1 MAQNDYKINLGVKV
15 KDNSKNET
23 KKELDKIVK
32 DLQENFKLDLKLKTD
47 ALNKQIRE
55 YKKEV
60 NSLTKQLEGLKTQLE
75 SVSKIKSQSGSL
87 LSEIQK
93 GSRKLTSTNGSKT
106 IDIGLG
112 LTSKNLSKTTISDYG
127 TEKVY
132 EDGIVKAKTFI
143 GATEEAE
150 EKVVSLTVAQKN
162 ANKVLEEAVKIQQQ
176 LAEAFQKSGM
186 DESAIK
192 SQKEYTELSKII
204 EKYKTNINTLFERL
218 DKNEKDLRVFD
229 ILKNDVVDLQKELTK
244 LSTNAKAKIDE
255 IANSG
260 RSMAEVISKLKESG
274 IDFNSFTFK
283 SESGNITKY
292 ADELGRVLTITRK
305 ITASGEE
312 DFSYKL
318 SNRFERLSS
327 SVEKTYKD
335 VNKLSDGIINLR
347 RTSEVKEADEL
358 KTRIDSLYNSLSA
371 LEVKITEATAKRN
384 AQQVNQLTKE
394 YSKQKKILDEN
405 VDSYRKLT
413 AQIKNQGGWMLNL
426 KDSWMKAIR
435 SFTTYMSVTTIF
447 YQGVHAIKSM
457 VSEVKNLDD
466 SLTEFKKVSD
476 LAGDSLDRYVKK
488 AYEAG
493 ETVAKTG
500 RQVIEASTEFKK
512 SGYTDD
518 QSLELGKIALM
529 YSNIADEEINAGD
542 AASFI
547 IAQLKA
553 FNLEA
558 EDATKTLE
566 NAQHVIDSVNEVSNN
581 FAVSSADIA
590 NNLGTASAVM
600 ANAGNSL
607 EELIGLMTA
616 GTEITRNASKVANGL
631 KTITLRLQGMDN
643 EGEKSL
649 ELQAQME
656 GLFNKLG
663 VSVYDANGELKNT
676 YDILGTLAEVY
687 PKLTTEEKAYVT
699 ETIAGKHQAQNAA
712 AILNNW
718 KTAVEATA
726 TAMNSQGSAA
736 KENERVL
743 DSIQGH
749 LQKLKSAW
757 EELST
762 TVVDSD
768 LIKIIVDLGTAL
780 LNFANSG
787 MGQFI
792 IKVGLAVGAISLLKA
807 GYNALTRSAIKYIAI
822 QKLATKGITDFTIA
836 ANAAKLTKEME
847 TLSKNGVGLQ
857 TVITT
862 IGAKGKGLL
871 GVLGSI
877 VKFIGPAG
885 WIILGLTAI
894 ATVTKKIYNYTEE
907 ETEKQLKRYEEVNKQ
922 LDEYKKRLEELKG
935 YKYLSDSEKEEIETL
950 KEKIQLLEDEKDE
963 LKEIY
968 ETEKKREELKN
979 TKKKSKEARKALNE
993 GDIISVETT
1002 ASSNRNSSS
1011 KRGEI
1016 PLPSGNKI
1024 AGSSTNKN
1032 IEIQIET
1039 TKDLT
1044 NKYSA
1049 LNKEIKEGNKTEEE
1063 STALIKE
1070 KEKALEKLKE
1080 KAEKYKE
1087 AYDLAAEA
1095 GDTEIATE
1103 AWNKYLEVL
1112 KIVDKEEYNRIANLE
1127 TVGDRSIEEYNQLNN
1142 IIKEY
1147 NKTQKLT
1154 DEQTH
1159 KLINSGMRSAI
1170 TFDKEGNAVSLDA
1183 DAMWALYKAKL
1194 EQNKADLTEVISN
1207 NIELLKNEGYAAIA
1221 DAKAFVT
1228 AYNLKYSK
1236 MYGPPTREEQATLN
1250 YINQLEEIEDRLK
1263 SIDSTTGKK
1272 QKKASSTSSSKT
1284 EKSWWEEQLETLK
1297 EQYSNSEI
1305 TIEEY
1310 IKALEKLLGKLKK
1323 GSDAWKEVN
1332 KLLQEQKLSKI
1343 ESDYK
1348 RGVISLDEYIK
1359 KLQEL
1364 IKTYKQG
1371 TKAWQDLA
1379 DKIKEGLLDKAEQE
1393 QKDYENAAKAAT
1405 SIIDDEIKRL
1415 EELRDAKQKAN
1426 DETEKE
1432 LELAKLQEALE
1443 KARNERTKRVFVE
1456 GKGWTYVQDE
1466 QAIKEAQ
1473 EALDEF
1479 NKEQETNGIDKQIE
1493 ALEKYKEAWSNVS
1506 SDYEKEQQKLLLAQ
1520 QFGADAEEKILNK
1533 RLDILEEYRKRY
1545 LETLKQI
1552 SDIEKK
1558 TAEEILGATT
1568 GTSVGTGSSESGASE
1583 QAVLV
1588 SSIKAVFGQGR
1599 KNNKNDVKTLQQA
1612 LMALGYS
1619 LPKYGADGKWGP
1631 ETLKALKKF
1640 QKDNGLKADGIVG
1653 KNTKSAFAKK
1663 GYANGGVVDY
1673 TGYAMVHGSV
1683 NYPEVMLNNRQAA
1696 KLYSMLSHP
1705 AYNRVGNTSNTTQVY
1720 NFDKLVLPNVKN
1732 ANQFLSELKALVN
1745 ITKNN

>member
-32 DLQENFKLDLKLKTD
+32 DLQENFKVDLKLKTD

-60 NSLTKQLEGLKTQLE
+60 NSLTKQIEGLKTQLE
-75 SVSKIKSQSGSL
+75 NVSKIKPQSGSFL
-87 LSEIQK
+87 AGVQK
-93 GSRKLTSTNGSKT
+93 GSHKLTSTNGSKT

-192 SQKEYTELSKII
+192 SQKEYAELSKII

-244 LSTNAKAKIDE
+244 LSTNAKTKIDE

-274 IDFNSFTFK
+274 IDFGSFTFK

-318 SNRFERLSS
+318 SNRFERLSN

-358 KTRIDSLYNSLSA
+358 KTRIDNLYNSLSA

-426 KDSWMKAIR
+426 KDSWTKAIR
-435 SFTTYMSVTTIF
+435 SFTTYMSVTTVF

-500 RQVIEASTEFKK
+500 REMIDAATEFKK
-512 SGYTDD
+512 SGYTDE
-518 QSLELGKIALM
+518 QSLELGRIALL
-529 YSNIADEEINAGD
+529 YSNIADEQLNAGD
-542 AASFI
+542 AANFM
-547 IAQLKA
+547 IAQMKA
-553 FNLEA
+553 FNIQA
-558 EDATKTLE
+558 GDSIKIIDAL
-566 NAQHVIDSVNEVSNN
+566 NEVSNSY
-581 FAVSSADIA
+581 AVSSAD
-590 NNLGTASAVM
+590 L
-600 ANAGNSL
+600 ANAIGNVSSTMAAGDTTYEQTL
-607 EELIGLMTA
+607 GLMTA
-616 GTEITRNASKVANGL
+616 ITEITRNSNKSANAL
-631 KTITLRLQGMDN
+631 KTIGQRIRGVGEDGEDASEYVASLQENFD
-643 EGEKSL
+643 
-649 ELQAQME
+649 
-656 GLFNKLG
+656 KLG
-663 VSVYDANGELKNT
+663 INVQIVKNSAGEMESTYNILKGIAEKWNDLTDAERQSLGEL
-676 YDILGTLAEVY
+676 A
-687 PKLTTEEKAYVT
+687 
-699 ETIAGKHQAQNAA
+699 AGKNRITEFNA
-712 AILNNW
+712 LMSNW
-718 KTAVEATA
+718 QTAVEATA

-743 DSIQGH
+743 DSIEGH

-768 LIKIIVDLGTAL
+768 LIKMIVDLGTAL

-792 IKVGLAVGAISLLKA
+792 IKAGLAVGAISLLKA
-807 GYNALTRSAIKYIAI
+807 GYNALTRSVIKYIAI
-822 QKLATKGITDFTIA
+822 QNLATKGITDFTIA
-836 ANAAKLTKEME
+836 ANATKLTQEIN
-847 TLSKNGVGLQ
+847 TLSKSGVGLQ
-857 TVITT
+857 TIITT
-862 IGAKGKGLL
+862 IGAKGKSLL

-885 WIILGLTAI
+885 WIILGLTAV
-894 ATVTKKIYNYTEE
+894 ATITKKIYNYTKE
-907 ETEKQLKRYEEVNKQ
+907 ETEKKLKRYEDINKQ
-922 LDEYKKRLEELKG
+922 LDEYKKRLEELQD
-935 YKYLSDSEKEEIETL
+935 YKYLSDSEKEELQTL
-950 KEKIQLLEDEKDE
+950 KEKIELLEKEKKE

-968 ETEKKREELKN
+968 ETEKERETLRK
-979 TKKKSKEARKALNE
+979 TKEAQKALGA
-993 GDIISVETT
+993 GDIVDIETPVHT
-1002 ASSNRNSSS
+1002 
-1011 KRGEI
+1011 RGEKEGSNAATRGQI
-1016 PLPSGNKI
+1016 GLPSSGTLPGIGTDGQIPI
-1024 AGSSTNKN
+1024 AIK
-1032 IEIQIET
+1032 T
-1039 TKDLT
+1039 TKDLIST
-1044 NKYSA
+1044 YEE
-1049 LNKEIKEGNKTEEE
+1049 LDQTIKELQKTGQDTTKLQKQRAEYFEILE
-1063 STALIKE
+1063 
-1070 KEKALEKLKE
+1070 EKAD
-1080 KAEKYKE
+1080 KYKE
-1087 AYDLAAEA
+1087 AYDLAIEA
-1095 GDTEIATE
+1095 KDVETATE
-1103 AWNKYLEVL
+1103 AWDKYLNVL
-1112 KIVDKEEYNRIANLE
+1112 KLTSREEYDRLSNLSSIGNTSQE
-1127 TVGDRSIEEYNQLNN
+1127 TYDKLNSIIN
-1142 IIKEY
+1142 EY

-1154 DEQTH
+1154 ADQT
-1159 KLINSGMRSAI
+1159 KELIDLGMRNAI
-1170 TFDKEGNAVSLDA
+1170 TFDDEGNAASLDT

-1194 EQNKADLTEVISN
+1194 NQNQIDLDKKISDN
-1207 NIELLKNEGYAAIA
+1207 LVLLQKEGYGAITDAQAFLELYNQKKKVVNGIELKSQTEA
-1221 DAKAFVT
+1221 
-1228 AYNLKYSK
+1228 
-1236 MYGPPTREEQATLN
+1236 ETLE
-1250 YINQLEEIEDRLK
+1250 YI
-1263 SIDSTTGKK
+1263 K
-1272 QKKASSTSSSKT
+1272 QKKVVDAVKKSIEGMTTSAKRKSKSSSSSSSSKS
-1284 EKSWWEEQLETLK
+1284 EKSWWEKQLDILK
-1297 EQYSNSEI
+1297 EQYSDSEI

-1310 IKALEKLLGKLKK
+1310 IKALEALLGKLKK
-1323 GSDAWKEVN
+1323 GSDSWKEVN

-1359 KLQEL
+1359 KLQDL

-1371 TKAWQDLA
+1371 TKAWKGLA

-1393 QKDYENAAKAAT
+1393 QKDYEDAAKAAT

-1415 EELRDAKQKAN
+1415 EELKDAKQKAN

-1443 KARNERTKRVFVE
+1443 KAKNERTKRVFVE

-1473 EALDEF
+1473 EALDKF
-1479 NKEQETNGIDKQIE
+1479 NKEQETDEIDKQIE

-1506 SDYEKEQQKLLLAQ
+1506 RDYEKEQQKLLLAQ
-1520 QFGADAEEKILNK
+1520 KFGADAEEQILNK
-1533 RLDILEEYRKRY
+1533 RLEILEEYRKKY

-1568 GTSVGTGSSESGASE
+1568 GTSTGTGGEAGTSGQE
-1583 QAVLV
+1583 GLV
-1588 SSIKAVFGQGR
+1588 SSIKAVFGKGR
-1599 KNNKNDVKTLQQA
+1599 KNNKNDVKALQQA

-1619 LPKYGADGKWGP
+1619 LPKYGVDGKWGS

-1673 TGYAMVHGSV
+1673 TGYAMVHGSA
-1683 NYPEVMLNNRQAA
+1683 NYPEVMLNNRQAT

-1705 AYNRVGNTSNTTQVY
+1705 AYDRVGNTSNTTQVY
-1720 NFDKLVLPNVKN
+1720 NFDKLVLPNVNN
-1732 ANQFLSELKALVN
+1732 AKQFLSELKSLVN

>member
-1 MAQNDYKINLGVKV
+1 
-15 KDNSKNET
+15 
-23 KKELDKIVK
+23 
-32 DLQENFKLDLKLKTD
+32 
-47 ALNKQIRE
+47 
-55 YKKEV
+55 
-60 NSLTKQLEGLKTQLE
+60 
-75 SVSKIKSQSGSL
+75 
-87 LSEIQK
+87 
-93 GSRKLTSTNGSKT
+93 
-106 IDIGLG
+106 
-112 LTSKNLSKTTISDYG
+112 
-127 TEKVY
+127 
-132 EDGIVKAKTFI
+132 
-143 GATEEAE
+143 
-150 EKVVSLTVAQKN
+150 
-162 ANKVLEEAVKIQQQ
+162 
-176 LAEAFQKSGM
+176 
-186 DESAIK
+186 
-192 SQKEYTELSKII
+192 
-204 EKYKTNINTLFERL
+204 
-218 DKNEKDLRVFD
+218 
-229 ILKNDVVDLQKELTK
+229 
-244 LSTNAKAKIDE
+244 
-255 IANSG
+255 
-260 RSMAEVISKLKESG
+260 
-274 IDFNSFTFK
+274 
-283 SESGNITKY
+283 
-292 ADELGRVLTITRK
+292 
-305 ITASGEE
+305 
-312 DFSYKL
+312 
-318 SNRFERLSS
+318 
-327 SVEKTYKD
+327 
-335 VNKLSDGIINLR
+335 
-347 RTSEVKEADEL
+347 
-358 KTRIDSLYNSLSA
+358 
-371 LEVKITEATAKRN
+371 
-384 AQQVNQLTKE
+384 
-394 YSKQKKILDEN
+394 
-405 VDSYRKLT
+405 
-413 AQIKNQGGWMLNL
+413 
-426 KDSWMKAIR
+426 
-435 SFTTYMSVTTIF
+435 
-447 YQGVHAIKSM
+447 
-457 VSEVKNLDD
+457 
-466 SLTEFKKVSD
+466 
-476 LAGDSLDRYVKK
+476 
-488 AYEAG
+488 
-493 ETVAKTG
+493 
-500 RQVIEASTEFKK
+500 
-512 SGYTDD
+512 
-518 QSLELGKIALM
+518 
-529 YSNIADEEINAGD
+529 
-542 AASFI
+542 
-547 IAQLKA
+547 
-553 FNLEA
+553 
-558 EDATKTLE
+558 
-566 NAQHVIDSVNEVSNN
+566 
-581 FAVSSADIA
+581 
-590 NNLGTASAVM
+590 
-600 ANAGNSL
+600 
-607 EELIGLMTA
+607 
-616 GTEITRNASKVANGL
+616 
-631 KTITLRLQGMDN
+631 MDN

-768 LIKIIVDLGTAL
+768 LIKMVVDLGTAL

-787 MGQFI
+787 IGQFI
-792 IKVGLAVGAISLLKA
+792 IKAGLAVGTIALLEA

-822 QKLATKGITDFTIA
+822 QNLATKGTTDFTIA
-836 ANAAKLTKEME
+836 ANAAKLTQEME
-847 TLSKNGVGLQ
+847 TLSKSGIGLQ
-857 TVITT
+857 DIITT

-894 ATVTKKIYNYTEE
+894 ATVTKKIYDYTKE

-935 YKYLSDSEKEEIETL
+935 YKYLSGSEKEELETL
-950 KEKIQLLEDEKDE
+950 KEKVSTLEKEKE
-963 LKEIY
+963 NLKEIY
-968 ETEKKREELKN
+968 DTEQKRERL
-979 TKKKSKEARKALNE
+979 KKSKEAKKALREADKVEDEDDTRNVT
-993 GDIISVETT
+993 GRWRRDISATDADDEVKGRWRRDIEPIKKEQKTVDDLINTYVNLSKELKSLNKDDENYAETV
-1002 ASSNRNSSS
+1002 
-1011 KRGEI
+1011 K
-1016 PLPSGNKI
+1016 
-1024 AGSSTNKN
+1024 NKN
-1032 IEIQIET
+1032 DIYKE
-1039 TKDLT
+1039 LT
-1044 NKYSA
+1044 
-1049 LNKEIKEGNKTEEE
+1049 
-1063 STALIKE
+1063 
-1070 KEKALEKLKE
+1070 E
-1080 KAEKYKE
+1080 KAEAYKE
-1087 AYDLAAEA
+1087 AYELALEA
-1095 GDTEIATE
+1095 QDVDTAIE
-1103 AWNKYLEVL
+1103 AWNKYLNVI
-1112 KIVDKEEYNRIANLE
+1112 KAIDKEEYNRITNLE
-1127 TVGDRSIEEYNQLNN
+1127 TVGDRSVEEYEKLNN
-1142 IIKEY
+1142 IVKEY
-1147 NKTQKLT
+1147 TKTKKLT
-1154 DEQTH
+1154 DDQTQA
-1159 KLINSGMRSAI
+1159 LIDSGMRSAI
-1170 TFDKEGNAVSLDA
+1170 TFDDEGKAVSLDTKV
-1183 DAMWALYKAKL
+1183 MWGLYKAKL
-1194 EQNKADLTEVISN
+1194 EQSKIDLTDTINN
-1207 NIELLKNEGYAAIA
+1207 NIKLLKDEAYAAVDSA
-1221 DAKAFVT
+1221 EAFIK
-1228 AYNLKYSK
+1228 AYNIKYSSIQ
-1236 MYGPPTREEQATLN
+1236 GPLTPQESKVLN
-1250 YINQLEEIEDRLK
+1250 YIKQLNALDKQIDKISTSTKRKLSSK
-1263 SIDSTTGKK
+1263 SS
-1272 QKKASSTSSSKT
+1272 SSSKS

-1297 EQYSNSEI
+1297 EQYSNNEI

-1371 TKAWQDLA
+1371 TKTWQDLA

-1415 EELRDAKQKAN
+1415 EELKDAKQKAN

-1443 KARNERTKRVFVE
+1443 KAKNERTKRVFVE

-1479 NKEQETNGIDKQIE
+1479 NKEQETDEIDKQIE

-1558 TAEEILGATT
+1558 TAEEILGVTS
-1568 GTSVGTGSSESGASE
+1568 GTSAGTGSSGSGASG
-1583 QAVLV
+1583 QAGLV

-1599 KNNKNDVKTLQQA
+1599 KNNKNDVKALQQA

-1619 LPKYGADGKWGP
+1619 LPKYGADGKWGS

>member
-1 MAQNDYKINLGVKV
+1 M
-15 KDNSKNET
+15 
-23 KKELDKIVK
+23 
-32 DLQENFKLDLKLKTD
+32 
-47 ALNKQIRE
+47 
-55 YKKEV
+55 
-60 NSLTKQLEGLKTQLE
+60 
-75 SVSKIKSQSGSL
+75 
-87 LSEIQK
+87 
-93 GSRKLTSTNGSKT
+93 
-106 IDIGLG
+106 
-112 LTSKNLSKTTISDYG
+112 TT
-127 TEKVY
+127 
-132 EDGIVKAKTFI
+132 
-143 GATEEAE
+143 
-150 EKVVSLTVAQKN
+150 L
-162 ANKVLEEAVKIQQQ
+162 ANKK
-176 LAEAFQKSGM
+176 
-186 DESAIK
+186 
-192 SQKEYTELSKII
+192 
-204 EKYKTNINTLFERL
+204 
-218 DKNEKDLRVFD
+218 
-229 ILKNDVVDLQKELTK
+229 
-244 LSTNAKAKIDE
+244 
-255 IANSG
+255 
-260 RSMAEVISKLKESG
+260 
-274 IDFNSFTFK
+274 
-283 SESGNITKY
+283 
-292 ADELGRVLTITRK
+292 
-305 ITASGEE
+305 
-312 DFSYKL
+312 
-318 SNRFERLSS
+318 
-327 SVEKTYKD
+327 
-335 VNKLSDGIINLR
+335 
-347 RTSEVKEADEL
+347 
-358 KTRIDSLYNSLSA
+358 
-371 LEVKITEATAKRN
+371 
-384 AQQVNQLTKE
+384 
-394 YSKQKKILDEN
+394 
-405 VDSYRKLT
+405 
-413 AQIKNQGGWMLNL
+413 
-426 KDSWMKAIR
+426 
-435 SFTTYMSVTTIF
+435 
-447 YQGVHAIKSM
+447 
-457 VSEVKNLDD
+457 
-466 SLTEFKKVSD
+466 
-476 LAGDSLDRYVKK
+476 
-488 AYEAG
+488 
-493 ETVAKTG
+493 
-500 RQVIEASTEFKK
+500 
-512 SGYTDD
+512 
-518 QSLELGKIALM
+518 
-529 YSNIADEEINAGD
+529 
-542 AASFI
+542 
-547 IAQLKA
+547 
-553 FNLEA
+553 
-558 EDATKTLE
+558 
-566 NAQHVIDSVNEVSNN
+566 
-581 FAVSSADIA
+581 
-590 NNLGTASAVM
+590 
-600 ANAGNSL
+600 
-607 EELIGLMTA
+607 
-616 GTEITRNASKVANGL
+616 L
-631 KTITLRLQGMDN
+631 KTITLRLQGMDD

-762 TVVDSD
+762 AVVDSD
-768 LIKIIVDLGTAL
+768 LIKMVVDLGTAL

-792 IKVGLAVGAISLLKA
+792 IKAGLAVGAISLLKA
-807 GYNALTRSAIKYIAI
+807 GYNALTRSAIEYIAI

-836 ANAAKLTKEME
+836 ANATKLTKEME

-894 ATVTKKIYNYTEE
+894 ATVTKKIYNYTKE
-907 ETEKQLKRYEEVNKQ
+907 ETEKQLKRYEDVNKQ

-935 YKYLSDSEKEEIETL
+935 YKYLSSSEKEEFEVL
-950 KEKIQLLEDEKDE
+950 KEKVSILEKEKE
-963 LKEIY
+963 NLKEIY
-968 ETEKKREELKN
+968 DTEQKRERL
-979 TKKKSKEARKALNE
+979 KKSKKAKKALKE
-993 GDIISVETT
+993 ADEIEDDEPKGRWRRDIKATDTNGEVKGRWRRDI
-1002 ASSNRNSSS
+1002 SS
-1011 KRGEI
+1011 KETQ
-1016 PLPSGNKI
+1016 K
-1024 AGSSTNKN
+1024 
-1032 IEIQIET
+1032 IET
-1039 TKDLT
+1039 IQTLID
-1044 NKYSA
+1044 KYVE
-1049 LNKEIKEGNKTEEE
+1049 LNKQEKELINKGKDY
-1063 STALIKE
+1063 SSVQKE
-1070 KEKALEKLKE
+1070 KSDLFSTLTEKAQ
-1080 KAEKYKE
+1080 KYKDV
-1087 AYDLAAEA
+1087 YDLALEA
-1095 GDTEIATE
+1095 QDVETARE
-1103 AWNKYLEVL
+1103 AWNKYLNIIEV
-1112 KIVDKEEYNRIANLE
+1112 INKEEYNRIKALD
-1127 TVGDRSIEEYNQLNN
+1127 TVGTQSEKTYKVLNE
-1142 IIKEY
+1142 IVGEY

-1154 DEQTH
+1154 NEQT
-1159 KLINSGMRSAI
+1159 KSLIDSGMRSAI
-1170 TFDKEGNAVSLDA
+1170 AFDDEGNAIKLDTN
-1183 DAMWALYKAKL
+1183 AMWSLYKAKL
-1194 EQNKADLTEVISN
+1194 EQQKVDLKDSINT
-1207 NIELLKNEGYAAIA
+1207 NIKLLKGEAYASVKSAE
-1221 DAKAFVT
+1221 AFLK
-1228 AYNLKYSK
+1228 AYNLKYSSIQ
-1236 MYGPPTREEQATLN
+1236 GPPTREEQDVLN
-1250 YINQLEEIEDRLK
+1250 RIKELKKVEETISK
-1263 SIDSTTGKK
+1263 IDSSSGARKKKTGTS
-1272 QKKASSTSSSKT
+1272 ASSSSSKS
-1284 EKSWWEEQLETLK
+1284 EKSWWEKQLDTLK

-1323 GSDAWKEVN
+1323 GSDAWKQVN
-1332 KLLQEQKLSKI
+1332 KLLQEQRLSKV

-1415 EELRDAKQKAN
+1415 EELKDAKQKAN

-1473 EALDEF
+1473 DALDEF

-1558 TAEEILGATT
+1558 TAEEILGVTS
-1568 GTSVGTGSSESGASE
+1568 GTSSGTGSSGSSGSSASG
-1583 QAVLV
+1583 QAGLV

-1599 KNNKNDVKTLQQA
+1599 KNNKNNVKALQQA

-1619 LPKYGADGKWGP
+1619 LPKYGADGKWGS
-1631 ETLKALKKF
+1631 ETLRALKKF

-1673 TGYAMVHGSV
+1673 TGYAMVHGSI

-1696 KLYSMLSHP
+1696 KLYSMLNHP
-1705 AYNRVGNTSNTTQVY
+1705 AYDRVGGTSNSTQVY

>member
-32 DLQENFKLDLKLKTD
+32 DLQESFKVELKLKTD
-47 ALNKQIRE
+47 ALNKQIKD

-75 SVSKIKSQSGSL
+75 SVSKVKSQSGSL

-93 GSRKLTSTNGSKT
+93 GSHKFTSTNGSKT
-106 IDIGLG
+106 VDIGLG
-112 LTSKNLSKTTISDYG
+112 LTSKNLSKTTISGYG

-143 GATEEAE
+143 GTTEEAE
-150 EKVVSLTVAQKN
+150 EKVVGLTIAQKN

-176 LAEAFQKSGM
+176 LAETLRKSGI

-204 EKYKTNINTLFERL
+204 EDYKTKVDELFKSL
-218 DKNEKDLRVFD
+218 DKNEDNLKVLN
-229 ILKNDVVDLQKELTK
+229 ILKNDIVALQGELTN
-244 LSTNAKAKIDE
+244 LGRNAKTKINE
-255 IANSG
+255 LTHSAS
-260 RSMAEVISKLKESG
+260 SMEEVFSKLREEG
-274 IDFNSFTFK
+274 IDFSKFTFQG
-283 SESGNITKY
+283 ESGKITKY
-292 ADELGRVLTITRK
+292 ADELGRVVK
-305 ITASGEE
+305 ITKEFDKEGKA
-312 DFSYKL
+312 
-318 SNRFERLSS
+318 
-327 SVEKTYKD
+327 TYKYD
-335 VNKLSDGIINLR
+335 LVNNFKNLSKSAEDTYNKVQKLANGIVNLR
-347 RTSEVKEADEL
+347 RTSETKQAEKVKEE
-358 KTRIDSLYNSLSA
+358 IDDVYKSLVNLQNA
-371 LEVKITEATAKRN
+371 ITKARN
-384 AQQVNQLTKE
+384 AQNKSEVNKLTE
-394 YSKQKKILDEN
+394 QYGSQKKRLDELSA
-405 VDSYRKLT
+405 SYQKLT

-426 KDSWMKAIR
+426 KDSWTKAIR
-435 SFTTYMSVTTIF
+435 SFTTYMSVTTVF

-457 VSEVKNLDD
+457 VNEVKNLDD

-518 QSLELGKIALM
+518 QSLELGRIALM

-581 FAVSSADIA
+581 FSVSSADIA
-590 NNLGTASAVM
+590 NNLGIASAVM

-607 EELIGLMTA
+607 EELIGLMAA

-676 YDILGTLAEVY
+676 YEILGTLAEVY

-768 LIKIIVDLGTAL
+768 LIKTVVDLGTAL

-787 MGQFI
+787 IGQFI
-792 IKVGLAVGAISLLKA
+792 IKAGLAVGAIALLKA

-822 QKLATKGITDFTIA
+822 QNLATKGITDFTIA
-836 ANAAKLTKEME
+836 ANAAKLTQEME
-847 TLSKNGVGLQ
+847 ALSKSGVGLQ
-857 TVITT
+857 AVITA
-862 IGAKGKGLL
+862 IGSKGKGLL

-894 ATVTKKIYNYTEE
+894 ATVTKKIYDYTKE

-935 YKYLSDSEKEEIETL
+935 YKYLSDSEKEELEIL
-950 KEKIQLLEDEKDE
+950 KEKVSTLEKEKE
-963 LKEIY
+963 NLKEIY
-968 ETEKKREELKN
+968 DTEQKRERL
-979 TKKKSKEARKALNE
+979 KKSKEAKKALKKADEIEGNE
-993 GDIISVETT
+993 PKGRWRRDIKATDTDGEVKGRWKRDI
-1002 ASSNRNSSS
+1002 SS
-1011 KRGEI
+1011 KEVQE
-1016 PLPSGNKI
+1016 
-1024 AGSSTNKN
+1024 AET
-1032 IEIQIET
+1032 IQTLI
-1039 TKDLT
+1039 D
-1044 NKYSA
+1044 KYA
-1049 LNKEIKEGNKTEEE
+1049 ELNKQEKELINKGKDY
-1063 STALIKE
+1063 SSVQKE
-1070 KEKALEKLKE
+1070 KSDLFSTLTEKAQE
-1080 KAEKYKE
+1080 YKD
-1087 AYDLAAEA
+1087 AYDLALEA
-1095 GDTEIATE
+1095 QDVETARE
-1103 AWNKYLEVL
+1103 AWDKYLNTIEV
-1112 KIVDKEEYNRIANLE
+1112 INKEEYNRIKALDA
-1127 TVGDRSIEEYNQLNN
+1127 VGTQSEKTYKALNEIVGEYNN
-1142 IIKEY
+1142 
-1147 NKTQKLT
+1147 TQKLT
-1154 DEQTH
+1154 DDQT
-1159 KLINSGMRSAI
+1159 KALIDNGMRSAI
-1170 TFDKEGNAVSLDA
+1170 TFDDEGNAIKLDTN
-1183 DAMWALYKAKL
+1183 AMWALYKAKL
-1194 EQNKADLTEVISN
+1194 EQQKVDLKDSINT
-1207 NIELLKNEGYAAIA
+1207 NIKLLKGEAYAAVTSA
-1221 DAKAFVT
+1221 EAFLKA
-1228 AYNLKYSK
+1228 YKLKYSSIQ
-1236 MYGPPTREEQATLN
+1236 GPPTREEQDVLDRIKELQELEKT
-1250 YINQLEEIEDRLK
+1250 INK
-1263 SIDSTTGKK
+1263 IDSFSGTKK
-1272 QKKASSTSSSKT
+1272 KGASKSSSSSKS
-1284 EKSWWEEQLETLK
+1284 EKSWWEKQLETLK

-1305 TIEEY
+1305 TLEEY
-1310 IKALEKLLGKLKK
+1310 IKSLEKLLGKLKK

-1393 QKDYENAAKAAT
+1393 QKDYEDAAKAAT

-1415 EELRDAKQKAN
+1415 EELKDAKQKAN

-1443 KARNERTKRVFVE
+1443 KARSERTKRVFVE

-1466 QAIKEAQ
+1466 EKIKEAQ

-1479 NKEQETNGIDKQIE
+1479 NKKQGIDEIDKQIE

-1533 RLDILEEYRKRY
+1533 RLDILEEYRKKY

-1558 TAEEILGATT
+1558 TAEEILGVTS
-1568 GTSVGTGSSESGASE
+1568 GTSAGTGSSGSGASG
-1583 QAVLV
+1583 QAGLV
-1588 SSIKAVFGQGR
+1588 SSIKAVFGRGR
-1599 KNNKNDVKTLQQA
+1599 KNNKNDVKALQQA

-1619 LPKYGADGKWGP
+1619 LPKYGADGKWGS
-1631 ETLKALKKF
+1631 ETLRALKKF

-1653 KNTKSAFAKK
+1653 KNTKRAFAKK

>member
-87 LSEIQK
+87 LSGIQK
-93 GSRKLTSTNGSKT
+93 GSHKFTSTNGSKT

-132 EDGIVKAKTFI
+132 EDGIVKAKTFM

-186 DESAIK
+186 DENAIK

-244 LSTNAKAKIDE
+244 LSTNAKTKIDE

-274 IDFNSFTFK
+274 VDFNSFTFK

-358 KTRIDSLYNSLSA
+358 KTRIDGLYNSLSA

-435 SFTTYMSVTTIF
+435 SFTTYMSVTTVF

-466 SLTEFKKVSD
+466 VLTEFKKVSD

-500 RQVIEASTEFKK
+500 SQVIEASTEFKK
-512 SGYTDD
+512 SGYDD
-518 QSLELGKIALM
+518 TQSLELGRIALM

-566 NAQHVIDSVNEVSNN
+566 NAQHVIDSVNAVSNN

-631 KTITLRLQGMDN
+631 KTITLRLQGMDD

-663 VSVYDANGELKNT
+663 VSVYNANGELKNT
-676 YDILGTLAEVY
+676 YEILGTLAEVY

-718 KTAVEATA
+718 KTAVEATT

-768 LIKIIVDLGTAL
+768 LIKMIVDLGTAL

-792 IKVGLAVGAISLLKA
+792 IKAGLAVGAISLLKA

-907 ETEKQLKRYEEVNKQ
+907 ETEKQLKRYEDVNKQ

-1024 AGSSTNKN
+1024 AGSSTNRN

-1070 KEKALEKLKE
+1070 KEEALEKLKE

-1127 TVGDRSIEEYNQLNN
+1127 TVGDRSIEEYNKLNN

-1154 DEQTH
+1154 DKQTQE
-1159 KLINSGMRSAI
+1159 LINSGMRSAI
-1170 TFDKEGNAVSLDA
+1170 TFDKEGNAVNLDA

-1221 DAKAFVT
+1221 DAEAFVT

-1323 GSDAWKEVN
+1323 GSNAWKEVN

-1348 RGVISLDEYIK
+1348 RGVISLDEYIR

-1415 EELRDAKQKAN
+1415 EELKDAKQKAN

-1568 GTSVGTGSSESGASE
+1568 GTSAGTGSSESGASG

-1599 KNNKNDVKTLQQA
+1599 KNNKNDVKALQQA

>member
-1 MAQNDYKINLGVKV
+1 MI
-15 KDNSKNET
+15 
-23 KKELDKIVK
+23 
-32 DLQENFKLDLKLKTD
+32 D
-47 ALNKQIRE
+47 A
-55 YKKEV
+55 
-60 NSLTKQLEGLKTQLE
+60 
-75 SVSKIKSQSGSL
+75 
-87 LSEIQK
+87 
-93 GSRKLTSTNGSKT
+93 
-106 IDIGLG
+106 
-112 LTSKNLSKTTISDYG
+112 
-127 TEKVY
+127 
-132 EDGIVKAKTFI
+132 A
-143 GATEEAE
+143 
-150 EKVVSLTVAQKN
+150 
-162 ANKVLEEAVKIQQQ
+162 
-176 LAEAFQKSGM
+176 
-186 DESAIK
+186 
-192 SQKEYTELSKII
+192 
-204 EKYKTNINTLFERL
+204 
-218 DKNEKDLRVFD
+218 
-229 ILKNDVVDLQKELTK
+229 
-244 LSTNAKAKIDE
+244 
-255 IANSG
+255 
-260 RSMAEVISKLKESG
+260 
-274 IDFNSFTFK
+274 
-283 SESGNITKY
+283 
-292 ADELGRVLTITRK
+292 
-305 ITASGEE
+305 
-312 DFSYKL
+312 
-318 SNRFERLSS
+318 
-327 SVEKTYKD
+327 
-335 VNKLSDGIINLR
+335 
-347 RTSEVKEADEL
+347 
-358 KTRIDSLYNSLSA
+358 
-371 LEVKITEATAKRN
+371 
-384 AQQVNQLTKE
+384 
-394 YSKQKKILDEN
+394 
-405 VDSYRKLT
+405 
-413 AQIKNQGGWMLNL
+413 
-426 KDSWMKAIR
+426 
-435 SFTTYMSVTTIF
+435 
-447 YQGVHAIKSM
+447 
-457 VSEVKNLDD
+457 
-466 SLTEFKKVSD
+466 
-476 LAGDSLDRYVKK
+476 
-488 AYEAG
+488 
-493 ETVAKTG
+493 
-500 RQVIEASTEFKK
+500 TEFKK

-518 QSLELGKIALM
+518 QSLELGRIALM

-558 EDATKTLE
+558 EDTTKTLE

-607 EELIGLMTA
+607 EELVGLMAA
-616 GTEITRNASKVANGL
+616 GTEITRNAGKVANGL
-631 KTITLRLQGMDN
+631 KTITLRLQGMDD

-676 YDILGTLAEVY
+676 YEILGTLAEVY

-768 LIKIIVDLGTAL
+768 LIKIVVDLGTAL

-792 IKVGLAVGAISLLKA
+792 IKAGLAVGAISLLKA

-922 LDEYKKRLEELKG
+922 LDEHKKRLEELKG

-950 KEKIQLLEDEKDE
+950 KEKIQLLEDEKTE

-1024 AGSSTNKN
+1024 AGSSTNRN

-1044 NKYSA
+1044 NKYSE
-1049 LNKEIKEGNKTEEE
+1049 LNKEIKKGNKTEEE

-1070 KEKALEKLKE
+1070 KEEALEKLKE

-1170 TFDKEGNAVSLDA
+1170 TFDKEGNAVNLDA

-1250 YINQLEEIEDRLK
+1250 YINQLEEIEDKLK

-1272 QKKASSTSSSKT
+1272 QKKVSSTSSSKT

-1371 TKAWQDLA
+1371 TKSWQDLA

-1393 QKDYENAAKAAT
+1393 QKDYEDAAKAAT

-1415 EELRDAKQKAN
+1415 EELKDAKQKAN

-1568 GTSVGTGSSESGASE
+1568 GISAGTGSSESGASG
-1583 QAVLV
+1583 QAGLV

-1599 KNNKNDVKTLQQA
+1599 KNNENDVKALQQA

-1705 AYNRVGNTSNTTQVY
+1705 AYNRVGNTNNTTQVY

>member
-87 LSEIQK
+87 LSGIQK

-112 LTSKNLSKTTISDYG
+112 LTPEKISKATIDGSGISKTYKENLLAINAFTDD
-127 TEKVY
+127 TK
-132 EDGIVKAKTFI
+132 KAKEQI
-143 GATEEAE
+143 
-150 EKVVSLTVAQKN
+150 VSITVSQQE
-162 ANKVLEEAVKIQQQ
+162 ANKVIKDAIELQRK
-176 LAEAFQKSGM
+176 LAEELRKSGSGE
-186 DESAIK
+186 DEIK
-192 SQKEYTELSKII
+192 TQEEYKQLENSVESYKKTIRSLQEYLAKPGKFGKDNLAAVTNEITKWQKEIVSSSNEAISKI
-204 EKYKTNINTLFERL
+204 N
-218 DKNEKDLRVFD
+218 
-229 ILKNDVVDLQKELTK
+229 ELTHSASSMEEVFSK
-244 LSTNAKAKIDE
+244 LSE
-255 IANSG
+255 
-260 RSMAEVISKLKESG
+260 EG
-274 IDFNSFTFK
+274 IDFSKFTFQ

-292 ADELGRVLTITRK
+292 ADELGRVVK
-305 ITASGEE
+305 ITKEFDKEGKA
-312 DFSYKL
+312 
-318 SNRFERLSS
+318 
-327 SVEKTYKD
+327 TYKYD
-335 VNKLSDGIINLR
+335 LVNNFKDLSKSAEDTYNKVQKLANGIVNLR
-347 RTSEVKEADEL
+347 RTSETKQAEKVKEE
-358 KTRIDSLYNSLSA
+358 IDDVYKSLVNLQNA
-371 LEVKITEATAKRN
+371 ITKARN
-384 AQQVNQLTKE
+384 AQNKSEVNKLTE
-394 YSKQKKILDEN
+394 QYGSQKKRLDELSA
-405 VDSYRKLT
+405 SYQKLT

-426 KDSWMKAIR
+426 KDSWTKAIR
-435 SFTTYMSVTTIF
+435 SFTTYMSVTTVF

-457 VSEVKNLDD
+457 VNEVKNLDD

-518 QSLELGKIALM
+518 QSLELGRIALM

-542 AASFI
+542 SASFI

-631 KTITLRLQGMDN
+631 KTITLRLQGMDD

-656 GLFNKLG
+656 SLFNKLG

-676 YDILGTLAEVY
+676 YEILGTLAEVY

-768 LIKIIVDLGTAL
+768 LIKMIVDLGTAL

-857 TVITT
+857 TIITT

-950 KEKIQLLEDEKDE
+950 KEKIQLLEDEKTE

-1024 AGSSTNKN
+1024 AGSSTNRN

-1095 GDTEIATE
+1095 GGTEIATE

-1154 DEQTH
+1154 DKQTQE
-1159 KLINSGMRSAI
+1159 LINSGMRSAI
-1170 TFDKEGNAVSLDA
+1170 TFDEEGNAVNLDA

-1221 DAKAFVT
+1221 DAEAFVT

-1323 GSDAWKEVN
+1323 GSNAWKEVN

-1393 QKDYENAAKAAT
+1393 QKDYEDAAKVAT

-1415 EELRDAKQKAN
+1415 EELKDAKQKAN

-1558 TAEEILGATT
+1558 TAEEILGVTSGTST
-1568 GTSVGTGSSESGASE
+1568 GTGGGSGASG
-1583 QAVLV
+1583 QAGLV

-1599 KNNKNDVKTLQQA
+1599 KNNKNDVKALQQA

-1619 LPKYGADGKWGP
+1619 LPKYGADGKWGS
-1631 ETLKALKKF
+1631 ETLRALKKF

-1705 AYNRVGNTSNTTQVY
+1705 AYNRVGNTNNTTQVY

>member
-32 DLQENFKLDLKLKTD
+32 NLQENFKVDLKLKTD

-75 SVSKIKSQSGSL
+75 SVSKVKSQSGSL

-93 GSRKLTSTNGSKT
+93 GSHKLTSTNGSKT

-186 DESAIK
+186 DENAIK

-244 LSTNAKAKIDE
+244 LSTNAKTKIDE

-260 RSMAEVISKLKESG
+260 RSMTEVISKLKESG
-274 IDFNSFTFK
+274 IDFSSFTFK

-318 SNRFERLSS
+318 SNRFEKLSN

-347 RTSEVKEADEL
+347 KTSEVKEADEL

-371 LEVKITEATAKRN
+371 LEAKITEATAKRN
-384 AQQVNQLTKE
+384 VQQVNQLTKE

-426 KDSWMKAIR
+426 KDSWTKAIR
-435 SFTTYMSVTTIF
+435 SFTTYMSVTTVF

-457 VSEVKNLDD
+457 VNEVKNLDD

-500 RQVIEASTEFKK
+500 REMIDAATEFKK

-518 QSLELGKIALM
+518 QSLELGRIALM

-631 KTITLRLQGMDN
+631 KTITLRLQGMND

-663 VSVYDANGELKNT
+663 ISVYDTNGELKNT
-676 YDILGTLAEVY
+676 YNILGTLAEVY

-718 KTAVEATA
+718 KTAVEATT

-768 LIKIIVDLGTAL
+768 LIKIVVDLGTAL

-792 IKVGLAVGAISLLKA
+792 IKAGLAVGALSLLKA

-836 ANAAKLTKEME
+836 ANAAKLTQEME
-847 TLSKNGVGLQ
+847 TLSKSGIGLQ
-857 TVITT
+857 AIITT

-894 ATVTKKIYNYTEE
+894 ATIAKKIYNNAKEKTEE
-907 ETEKQLKRYEEVNKQ
+907 QLQKYDEVKKQLG
-922 LDEYKKRLEELKG
+922 EYKKRLEELQK
-935 YKYLSDSEKEEIETL
+935 YKYLSDSEKEELETL
-950 KEKIQLLEDEKDE
+950 KEKVSILEKEK
-963 LKEIY
+963 
-968 ETEKKREELKN
+968 EELKAIYEVEQKRERN
-979 TKKKSKEARKALNE
+979 KKSKEAKKALREADKVEDEDDARNVT
-993 GDIISVETT
+993 GRWRRDISATDTDDEVKGRWRRDIEPIKKEQKTVDDLINTYVNLSKELKNLNKDDENYAETV
-1002 ASSNRNSSS
+1002 
-1011 KRGEI
+1011 K
-1016 PLPSGNKI
+1016 
-1024 AGSSTNKN
+1024 NKN
-1032 IEIQIET
+1032 DIYKE
-1039 TKDLT
+1039 LT
-1044 NKYSA
+1044 
-1049 LNKEIKEGNKTEEE
+1049 
-1063 STALIKE
+1063 
-1070 KEKALEKLKE
+1070 E
-1080 KAEKYKE
+1080 KAEAYKE
-1087 AYDLAAEA
+1087 AYELALEA
-1095 GDTEIATE
+1095 QDVDTAIE
-1103 AWNKYLEVL
+1103 AWNKYLNVI
-1112 KIVDKEEYNRIANLE
+1112 KAIDKEEYNRITNLE
-1127 TVGDRSIEEYNQLNN
+1127 TVGDRSVEEYKKLNN
-1142 IIKEY
+1142 IVKEY
-1147 NKTQKLT
+1147 TKTKKLT
-1154 DEQTH
+1154 DEQTQA
-1159 KLINSGMRSAI
+1159 LINSGMRSAI
-1170 TFDKEGNAVSLDA
+1170 TFDDEGKAVSLDTKV
-1183 DAMWALYKAKL
+1183 MWGLYKAKL
-1194 EQNKADLTEVISN
+1194 EQSKIDLTDTITN
-1207 NIELLKNEGYAAIA
+1207 NIKLLKDEAYASV
-1221 DAKAFVT
+1221 DSAKAFIK
-1228 AYNLKYSK
+1228 AYNIKYSSIQ
-1236 MYGPPTREEQATLN
+1236 GPPTPQESKILN
-1250 YINQLEEIEDRLK
+1250 YIKQLDALDK
-1263 SIDSTTGKK
+1263 QIDKI
-1272 QKKASSTSSSKT
+1272 STSTSAKRKPSSKSPSKT
-1284 EKSWWEEQLETLK
+1284 EKEWWEKQLDTLK

-1323 GSDAWKEVN
+1323 GSDAWKQVN
-1332 KLLQEQKLSKI
+1332 KLLQEQRLSKV

-1393 QKDYENAAKAAT
+1393 QKDYEDAAKAAT

-1415 EELRDAKQKAN
+1415 EELKDAKQKAN

-1479 NKEQETNGIDKQIE
+1479 NKEQETNEIDKQIE

-1552 SDIEKK
+1552 SDLEKK

-1568 GTSVGTGSSESGASE
+1568 GTSAGTGGGTGASG
-1583 QAVLV
+1583 QAGLV
-1588 SSIKAVFGQGR
+1588 SSIKAVFGRGR
-1599 KNNKNDVKTLQQA
+1599 KNKKNDIKALQQA

-1619 LPKYGADGKWGP
+1619 LPKYGVDGKWGS
-1631 ETLKALKKF
+1631 ETLRALKKF

-1653 KNTKSAFAKK
+1653 KNTKRAFAKK

-1705 AYNRVGNTSNTTQVY
+1705 AYNKVGNTSNTTQVY

-1732 ANQFLSELKALVN
+1732 ANQFLSELKSLVN
-1745 ITKNN
+1745 ITKHN

>member
-1 MAQNDYKINLGVKV
+1 MI
-15 KDNSKNET
+15 
-23 KKELDKIVK
+23 
-32 DLQENFKLDLKLKTD
+32 D
-47 ALNKQIRE
+47 A
-55 YKKEV
+55 
-60 NSLTKQLEGLKTQLE
+60 
-75 SVSKIKSQSGSL
+75 
-87 LSEIQK
+87 
-93 GSRKLTSTNGSKT
+93 
-106 IDIGLG
+106 
-112 LTSKNLSKTTISDYG
+112 
-127 TEKVY
+127 
-132 EDGIVKAKTFI
+132 A
-143 GATEEAE
+143 
-150 EKVVSLTVAQKN
+150 
-162 ANKVLEEAVKIQQQ
+162 
-176 LAEAFQKSGM
+176 
-186 DESAIK
+186 
-192 SQKEYTELSKII
+192 
-204 EKYKTNINTLFERL
+204 
-218 DKNEKDLRVFD
+218 
-229 ILKNDVVDLQKELTK
+229 
-244 LSTNAKAKIDE
+244 
-255 IANSG
+255 
-260 RSMAEVISKLKESG
+260 
-274 IDFNSFTFK
+274 
-283 SESGNITKY
+283 
-292 ADELGRVLTITRK
+292 
-305 ITASGEE
+305 
-312 DFSYKL
+312 
-318 SNRFERLSS
+318 
-327 SVEKTYKD
+327 
-335 VNKLSDGIINLR
+335 
-347 RTSEVKEADEL
+347 
-358 KTRIDSLYNSLSA
+358 
-371 LEVKITEATAKRN
+371 
-384 AQQVNQLTKE
+384 
-394 YSKQKKILDEN
+394 
-405 VDSYRKLT
+405 
-413 AQIKNQGGWMLNL
+413 
-426 KDSWMKAIR
+426 
-435 SFTTYMSVTTIF
+435 
-447 YQGVHAIKSM
+447 
-457 VSEVKNLDD
+457 
-466 SLTEFKKVSD
+466 
-476 LAGDSLDRYVKK
+476 
-488 AYEAG
+488 
-493 ETVAKTG
+493 
-500 RQVIEASTEFKK
+500 TEFKK

-518 QSLELGKIALM
+518 QSLELGRIALM

-590 NNLGTASAVM
+590 NNLGIASAVM

-607 EELIGLMTA
+607 EELIGLMAA

-663 VSVYDANGELKNT
+663 VSVYDVNGELKNT
-676 YDILGTLAEVY
+676 YEILGTLAEVY

-768 LIKIIVDLGTAL
+768 LIKMVVDLGTAL

-787 MGQFI
+787 IGQFI
-792 IKVGLAVGAISLLKA
+792 IKAGLAVGAIALLKA

-822 QKLATKGITDFTIA
+822 QNLATKGITDFTIA
-836 ANAAKLTKEME
+836 ANAAKLTQEINA
-847 TLSKNGVGLQ
+847 LSKSGVGLQ
-857 TVITT
+857 AVITA
-862 IGAKGKGLL
+862 IGSKGKGLL

-894 ATVTKKIYNYTEE
+894 ATVTKKIYDYTKE

-935 YKYLSDSEKEEIETL
+935 YKYLSDSEKEELEIL
-950 KEKIQLLEDEKDE
+950 KEKVSTLEKEKE
-963 LKEIY
+963 NLKEIY
-968 ETEKKREELKN
+968 DTEQKRERL
-979 TKKKSKEARKALNE
+979 KKSKEAKKALKKADEIEENE
-993 GDIISVETT
+993 PKGRWRRDIKATDTDGEVKGRWRRDI
-1002 ASSNRNSSS
+1002 SS
-1011 KRGEI
+1011 KEVQE
-1016 PLPSGNKI
+1016 
-1024 AGSSTNKN
+1024 AET
-1032 IEIQIET
+1032 IQTLI
-1039 TKDLT
+1039 D
-1044 NKYSA
+1044 KYA
-1049 LNKEIKEGNKTEEE
+1049 ELNKQEKELINKGEDY
-1063 STALIKE
+1063 SSVQKE
-1070 KEKALEKLKE
+1070 KSDLFSTLTEKAQE
-1080 KAEKYKE
+1080 YKD
-1087 AYDLAAEA
+1087 AYDLALEA
-1095 GDTEIATE
+1095 QDVETARD
-1103 AWNKYLEVL
+1103 AWDKYLNTIEV
-1112 KIVDKEEYNRIANLE
+1112 INKEEYNRIKALD
-1127 TVGDRSIEEYNQLNN
+1127 TVGTQSEKTYKALNEIVGEYNN
-1142 IIKEY
+1142 
-1147 NKTQKLT
+1147 TQKLT
-1154 DEQTH
+1154 DDQT
-1159 KLINSGMRSAI
+1159 KALIDNGMRSAI
-1170 TFDKEGNAVSLDA
+1170 TFDDEGNAIKLDTN
-1183 DAMWALYKAKL
+1183 AMWALYKAKL
-1194 EQNKADLTEVISN
+1194 EQQKVDLKDSINT
-1207 NIELLKNEGYAAIA
+1207 NIKLLKGEAYAAVTSA
-1221 DAKAFVT
+1221 EAFLK
-1228 AYNLKYSK
+1228 AYNLKYSSIQ
-1236 MYGPPTREEQATLN
+1236 GPPTREEQNVLN
-1250 YINQLEEIEDRLK
+1250 RIKELQELEKTINK
-1263 SIDSTTGKK
+1263 IDSFSGTKK
-1272 QKKASSTSSSKT
+1272 KKNGVSKSSSSSKS
-1284 EKSWWEEQLETLK
+1284 EKSWWEKQLETLK

-1310 IKALEKLLGKLKK
+1310 IKSLEKLLGKLKK

-1348 RGVISLDEYIK
+1348 RGIISLDKYIK

-1393 QKDYENAAKAAT
+1393 QKDYEDAAKAAT
-1405 SIIDDEIKRL
+1405 NIIDDEIKRL
-1415 EELRDAKQKAN
+1415 EELKDAKQKAN
-1426 DETEKE
+1426 DETERE
-1432 LELAKLQEALE
+1432 LELTKLQEALE

-1466 QAIKEAQ
+1466 EKIKEAQ

-1479 NKEQETNGIDKQIE
+1479 NKKQGIDEIDKQIE

-1533 RLDILEEYRKRY
+1533 RLDILEEYRKKY

-1558 TAEEILGATT
+1558 TAEEILGVTS
-1568 GTSVGTGSSESGASE
+1568 GTSAGTGSSGSGASG
-1583 QAVLV
+1583 QAGLV

-1599 KNNKNDVKTLQQA
+1599 KNNKNDVKALQQA

-1631 ETLKALKKF
+1631 ETLRALKKF

-1653 KNTKSAFAKK
+1653 KNTKRAFAKK